1 MYTDP
6 YQVLEVDPNASLD
19 DVKKAYRRL
28 SRIYH
33 PDANVNN
40 PNAAEAEEKFK
51 QIQAA
56 YQQILDE
63 KEHGTSYG
71 HGSSQ
76 GTYGPGSSRGYYGSY
91 NSGQGQYSGY
101 GQYNGNGQY
110 YEQDQYSGQGAGG
123 QYGFGKEFDDFF
135 NSFFGGQAS
144 QSGSYSGNG
153 QNSGRGYTYSSN
165 PDTDNYLK
173 AATNYINSRH
183 YQEALNVLNQMNDR
197 PAHWYYLSA
206 FTHKALGNMVTA
218 LEHATQAV
226 SMDGSNYQYRAL
238 LDQLRYG
245 SQQYQTR
252 GQQYSGTACSTNHFC
267 LDMLLLNL
275 ACNCCCNGA
284 MGGFRF

>member
-6 YQVLEVDPNASLD
+6 YEVLELSRGADLD
-19 DVKKAYRRL
+19 EVKKAYRRL

-63 KEHGTSYG
+63 KEHGTTYSD
-71 HGSSQ
+71 S
-76 GTYGPGSSRGYYGSY
+76 YGPGSSRGYYGQSGSY
-91 NSGQGQYSGY
+91 GPGSNDSQGNY
-101 GQYNGNGQY
+101 GP
-110 YEQDQYSGQGAGG
+110 GG
-123 QYGFGKEFDDFF
+123 QYGYGKEFDDFF
-135 NSFFGGQAS
+135 NTFFGGQAG
-144 QSGSYSGNG
+144 QSGQFTG
-153 QNSGRGYTYSSN
+153 GRTYSSN

-183 YQEALNVLNQMNDR
+183 YQEALNVLSQMNDR

-206 FTHKALGNMVTA
+206 FANRALGNHVTA

-245 SQQYQTR
+245 NQMYETR
-252 GQQYSGTACSTNHFC
+252 GRQYTTTTCGSSHWC
-267 LDMLLLNL
+267 LDMLVLNL
-275 ACNCCCNGA
+275 VCNCCCNG
-284 MGGFRF
+284 MTGGFRF